1 MSGESSRRSNLVDVS
16 YSQLHAILSGQQEGT
31 TVDQIIEHVTPRLEQ
46 LRNITEP
53 FGKPSDASRKKI
65 DGGAAVLNDGVTL
78 RIDDADKEYVF
89 AVSAKFQI
97 DQVQALILLRS
108 FLYNKGLPSSV
119 GANEDSSLVDE
130 LVVAITPF
138 YFSERLSVL
147 RVFLPLFRAKADPD
161 DPLCEFAS
169 TFIPT
174 LIPDGPKFAESLV
187 AEYTRKTQVRVPE
200 TMNQNPREAA
210 REAKQNSTEQLVLL
224 EVLFATMWDYV
235 KCDGS
240 IVTKIFQAAYE
251 TRLGAVQANAS
262 LLLDDEAM
270 QLGQDIASMW
280 TLIMLEVLELETL
293 ADPSGMIE
301 LSANPND
308 KDVYTASP
316 SALQRIHAL
325 VTSNDDGQYACV
337 YIAWA
342 FVLSR
347 LAATVAELEEIPET
361 YRPFF
366 ESILPHLSRAYSKD
380 REPTHAI
387 MSRTCLAPNAGLFHL
402 LLKLLTN
409 TPLFVASVAWKRA
422 SPVTDP
428 NATAYRSVLKGLLIA
443 IVELT
448 PVEAIPEFELFI
460 EVWIALFGRSE
471 SKSVALI
478 CAQYW
483 ESDWHVSSAR
493 RAIFDV
499 SRARFPIQFK
509 PLIRLLRAMTGAGF
523 LDTDPLCST
532 QEGPQ
537 TRPATQAAVRD
548 SCARHVFYYLDT
560 LSTFSQIIPAA
571 SSTGPHA
578 LYERQPERYG
588 HPHTPIGLSYANQ
601 RQIRLPGGST
611 LPAGSSG
618 RMLSGDGAEFLVV
631 CWQHIHS
638 GWKIVLEVLTDYV
651 NRRRMQSGIGGAYQ
665 DVSFARRGAAQ
676 QLITLRVEDVGV
688 EMDGGGVDE
697 TVITDALDLVRSLIQ
712 DNPAQAEQLMQS
724 LEAGEP
730 VVAHTMTEAQPP
742 DLVQLTTM
750 ILEEALSSS
759 SHQNNQRRT
768 QLITSAMSVL
778 SAILALPRYAHR
790 VWLYIRS
797 TAALFGADRS
807 VGFASV
813 ALASE
818 RVSGRYTMTLA
829 LLNLVQQLS
838 LEAFS
843 SILPDNPRLQ
853 QLKEEVLLRAI
864 RFVHTEIWVEHLGW
878 KYAQKAERFDIGR
891 QVMSLYGDILEHAPP
906 VFDEAAAKAFPFA
919 PLLQAV
925 LDLLLFKATTSTI
938 NPMVSSITA
947 GLSILESLY
956 DSRLLSDV
964 RRLIFSLASHLRL
977 ARIVLNLK
985 INARANRPCLLEQSL
1000 CARVG
1005 GPFSRDLHAFT
1016 KADPIDVLA
1025 LYVKS
1030 RSIGSVVPLEAMQV
1044 LCALCT
1050 SFSMSAP
1057 SPPTIIAHLNNPEAT
1072 VASLVQIIQ
1081 HPYDEMALRSA
1092 VWNFISLAVSDEPA
1106 LGSLFVVGQ
1115 FRTPLQ
1121 FKGKAKAIE
1130 GISDKAASSE
1140 EKRDSALD
1148 VATDMLEGWNE
1159 MWELNPQLLASV
1171 LRFLEVVWQHGL
1183 EHRGVLESL
1192 RGSSEFWERISMLA
1206 CSELGP
1212 LPEYETGS
1220 FGVVDGIR
1228 RSTHH
1233 EVISMH
1239 TYRTLVKSYALKII
1253 AHDIGIHFSSSK
1265 EAARSK
1271 PPSFTKMEPHFRS
1284 SEDLNE
1290 LLAEASPSSYDP
1302 GLYDQL
1308 AQHLETDFP
1317 SLTLEQVRSSQPIE
1331 EREFGDDFTFSTSLF
1346 RTRLHAYRH
1355 KIPMDHHDSLV
1366 AQLHLVNMNLSLTHS
1381 QTALADSWQLL
1392 LRKAVPYLRGDVSV
1406 GPILLTSAVSMSYDI
1421 AAEKRSG
1428 DMMATIHGTRLSLLL
1443 AVLEVVWFS
1452 TAEKKTEVESFVEL
1466 VQNVHNIILNEAQPP
1481 SKSFLGAL
1489 SVPFHRTLLLIL
1501 YFCTKNC
1508 GILGRRAKTLNA
1520 DQRLRIASM
1529 VDATLVLVI
1538 DALRVVFVSARSR
1551 LDIELDRDMEFLVS
1565 VFEQCTRP
1573 DINPSSTL
1581 WLTRCQETD
1590 IIRASL
1596 DLYVHID
1603 LVGLSDLPVLLARKQ
1618 PFYAPHVLL
1627 FHMTLAG
1634 IPSAA
1639 ERFASEGV
1647 LAAYSN
1653 NSLSAAISAG
1663 MVDVTLPELPA
1674 QRSPAHT
1681 AYCSMLAIV
1690 SGVVTALGRHN
1701 HYFDAEA
1708 SGFIQLYGDQISRA
1722 LSWTIG
1728 DAITLPLLEELEQV
1742 VNIFYS
1748 IAESAPVAPNVS
1760 PAVEKVLHVFSPH
1773 ALHLLQQLNYAI
1785 THPNHL
1791 ASLLE
1796 PITIDERTIL
1806 EKDPQSTEPLKR
1818 PLIAHLVHR
1827 LFCLSSNIISTL
1839 VTISRA
1845 YAVLTSDKDD
1855 WPVQEALVVPHSKVV
1870 LGEPASMGTLL
1881 ELGNCTLD
1889 VLRDL
1894 VNRPAGQSLA
1904 DVGSLPGTY
1913 ALDVRQGVSTAR
1925 RNLEALLIYAVTQL
1939 AMWLSKPDF
1948 DVNSSNDMDTE
1959 DQPDIGREERRA
1971 PRASLSLA
1979 DRLRRGVTGEMAGDL
1994 QSLLNKSKPVIAKSD
2009 TVLGSPGIDLTQ
2021 VLSNFLQDRIFSPGQ

>member
-1 MSGESSRRSNLVDVS
+1 MSGESSKRSNLIDVS
-16 YSQLHAILSGQQEGT
+16 YSQLHAILSGQQDGT
-31 TVDQIIEHVTPRLEQ
+31 TIDQIIEHVTPRIEQ
-46 LRNITEP
+46 LRNISAP

-65 DGGAAVLNDGVTL
+65 DGGAAVLSDGVTL
-78 RIDDADKEYVF
+78 RIEDADKEYVL

-108 FLYNKGLPSSV
+108 FLYNKGLPPSV
-119 GANEDSSLVDE
+119 GASEDSSLVDE
-130 LVVAITPF
+130 LLVAITPF

-147 RVFLPLFRAKADPD
+147 RVLLPLFRAKGDPA

-174 LIPDGPKFAESLV
+174 LIPDGLKFAESVV
-187 AEYTRKTQVRVPE
+187 AEYTRKTRFRVPE
-200 TMNQNPREAA
+200 PMTRNPREAA
-210 REAKQNSTEQLVLL
+210 RDAKQNSAEQLVLL

-235 KCDGS
+235 DCDGP
-240 IVTKIFQAAYE
+240 IVVKIFEAAYE
-251 TRLGAVQANAS
+251 TQLGSSQLNAS
-262 LLLDDEAM
+262 LLLDDEAV
-270 QLGQDIASMW
+270 QLGQDIAALW
-280 TLIMLEVLELETL
+280 TLIMLEVLELEAL
-293 ADPSGMIE
+293 ADPSGVID
-301 LSANPND
+301 LSANN

-316 SALQRIHAL
+316 GSLQRIHEL
-325 VTSNDDGQYACV
+325 VTSNDDGQYSCV

-347 LAATVAELEEIPET
+347 LAAAVAELNVIPAP

-366 ESILPHLSRAYSKD
+366 ESILPHLSRAYSTD
-380 REPTHAI
+380 REPTHVI
-387 MSRTCLAPNAGLFHL
+387 MARTCLAPNVGLLNLMLSF
-402 LLKLLTN
+402 LTN
-409 TPLFVASVAWKRA
+409 TPLFVASVAWKKA
-422 SPVTDP
+422 SSVTDP
-428 NATAYRSVLKGLLIA
+428 NATAYRSVFKGLLMA

-448 PVEAIPEFELFI
+448 PVESIPQFEEFT

-499 SRARFPIQFK
+499 ARARFPIHFK

-537 TRPATQAAVRD
+537 TRPAAQASVRD
-548 SCARHVFYYLDT
+548 TCARHVFYYLET
-560 LSTFSQIIPAA
+560 LSTFSQIVPAA

-611 LPAGSSG
+611 LPIGSPG
-618 RMLSGDGAEFLVV
+618 RLLSGDGAEFLVV
-631 CWQHIHS
+631 CWQHVHS

-651 NRRRMQSGIGGAYQ
+651 NRRRMQSGVGGAYQ
-665 DVSFARRGAAQ
+665 DVSFARRGATQ
-676 QLITLRVEDVGV
+676 QVITLRVEDVGV

-724 LEAGEP
+724 FEAGEP

-750 ILEEALSSS
+750 ILEEALSPS
-759 SHQNNQRRT
+759 SHNRQHRT

-797 TAALFGADRS
+797 TAALFGADRT

-829 LLNLVQQLS
+829 LLHLVHQLS

-864 RFVHTEIWVEHLGW
+864 RFVHTEIWVEHLSW
-878 KYAQKAERFDIGR
+878 KYAQKAERFDIG
-891 QVMSLYGDILEHAPP
+891 QNVMTLYGDILEHAPLALNK
-906 VFDEAAAKAFPFA
+906 EAAKTFPFA
-919 PLLQAV
+919 PLLQSVA
-925 LDLLLFKATTSTI
+925 DLMLFKATTSTI
-938 NPMVSSITA
+938 NPMVSSITS

-977 ARIVLNLK
+977 ARLVLNLK
-985 INARANRPCLLEQSL
+985 INSRASCQPCLLEQSL
-1000 CARVG
+1000 CARIAG
-1005 GPFSRDLHAFT
+1005 GVFSRDSRAD
-1016 KADPIDVLA
+1016 KMDPIDVLA
-1025 LYVKS
+1025 LYVKG
-1030 RSIGSVVPLEAMQV
+1030 RSIGSVVPLEATRV

-1050 SFSMSAP
+1050 SFSMASP

-1072 VASLVQIIQ
+1072 VASLVRIIQ

-1092 VWNFISLAVSDEPA
+1092 VWNFISLAVNDEPA

-1121 FKGKAKAIE
+1121 FKGKGKAKAVE
-1130 GISDKAASSE
+1130 DQPASE

-1148 VATDMLEGWNE
+1148 VATDMLAGWNE

-1192 RGSSEFWERISMLA
+1192 RESSEFWERVSMLA

-1220 FGVVDGIR
+1220 FAVVDGVR

-1239 TYRTLVKSYALKII
+1239 AYRTLVKSYALKII

-1265 EAARSK
+1265 DAARSK
-1271 PPSFTKMEPHFRS
+1271 PPSFSKMEPHFRS
-1284 SEDLNE
+1284 SEDLSE
-1290 LLAEASPSSYDP
+1290 LLSEASPSSYDP
-1302 GLYDQL
+1302 GLYDEL
-1308 AQHLETDFP
+1308 SQHLETDFP
-1317 SLTLEQVRSSQPIE
+1317 ALTLEQARSSQPVE
-1331 EREFGDDFTFSTSLF
+1331 EREFGDDFVFSTSLF
-1346 RTRLHAYRH
+1346 RVRLRAYRQQVSV
-1355 KIPMDHHDSLV
+1355 DHHDSLV

-1392 LRKAVPYLRGDVSV
+1392 LRKAVPYLRGDATVSS
-1406 GPILLTSAVSMSYDI
+1406 ILMASAASMSYDI
-1421 AAEKRSG
+1421 SAEKRFG

-1443 AVLEVVWFS
+1443 AVLEVIWFA
-1452 TAEKKTEVESFVEL
+1452 TTEKKNEVESFVEL
-1466 VQNVHNIILNEAQPP
+1466 VHNVHNIILNEAQPP
-1481 SKSFLGAL
+1481 SESFLGTV

-1501 YFCTKNC
+1501 YFCAKNC
-1508 GILGRRAKTLNA
+1508 GILARRPKALNA

-1529 VDATLVLVI
+1529 IDATLVLVI

-1551 LDIELDRDMEFLVS
+1551 LDIELDRDMEFMVS

-1573 DINPSSTL
+1573 DINPTSTL
-1581 WLTRCQETD
+1581 WLVQCQETD

-1603 LVGLSDLPVLLARKQ
+1603 LVGLSDLPLLLARKR
-1618 PFYAPHVLL
+1618 PLYAPHLLL

-1653 NSLSAAISAG
+1653 NSLSAALSAG
-1663 MVDVTLPELPA
+1663 MVDVTLPEMPA
-1674 QRSPAHT
+1674 QRSPAHS
-1681 AYCSMLAIV
+1681 AYCSMLAII

-1708 SGFIQLYGDQISRA
+1708 SGVIQLYGDQISRA

-1728 DAITLPLLEELEQV
+1728 DSITLPLLEELEQV

-1748 IAESAPVAPNVS
+1748 IAESAPLAPNVS

-1796 PITIDERTIL
+1796 PVTADERAL
-1806 EKDPQSTEPLKR
+1806 LDKDPPSTEPLKR

-1827 LFCLSSNIISTL
+1827 LFRLSSNIISTL
-1839 VTISRA
+1839 VTVSRA
-1845 YAVLTSDKDD
+1845 YAVLATDKVD
-1855 WPVQEALVVPHSKVV
+1855 WPIHEALIVPHSKVV

-1894 VNRPAGQSLA
+1894 VNRPAAQSLA
-1904 DVGSLPGTY
+1904 EVGSLPGTY
-1913 ALDVRQGVSTAR
+1913 SLDVRQGVSTAR

-1948 DVNSSNDMDTE
+1948 DVNSSSEMDTE
-1959 DQPDIGREERRA
+1959 EQPETGREERRA
-1971 PRASLSLA
+1971 PRTSLSLA
-1979 DRLRRGVTGEMAGDL
+1979 DRLRRGVTGEMAADL

-2009 TVLGSPGIDLTQ
+2009 AILGAPGIDLTQ
-2021 VLSNFLQDRIFSPGQ
+2021 VLSNFLHDRIISPGQ

>member
-1 MSGESSRRSNLVDVS
+1 MSGESSKRSNLIDVS

-46 LRNITEP
+46 LRNISEP

-65 DGGAAVLNDGVTL
+65 EGGAAVLSDGVTL
-78 RIDDADKEYVF
+78 RIEDADKEYVL

-108 FLYNKGLPSSV
+108 FLYNKGLPPTV
-119 GANEDSSLVDE
+119 GTKEDTSLVDE
-130 LVVAITPF
+130 LLVAITPF
-138 YFSERLSVL
+138 YFSERLAVL
-147 RVFLPLFRAKADPD
+147 RILLPLFRAKGDPD
-161 DPLCEFAS
+161 DPLSEFAT

-174 LIPDGPKFAESLV
+174 LIPDGPRFVDSLLT
-187 AEYTRKTQVRVPE
+187 EYTRKTRARVPE
-200 TMNQNPREAA
+200 TMIRNPREAS
-210 REAKQNSTEQLVLL
+210 RDAKQNSTEQLVLL

-235 KCDGS
+235 NCDGP
-240 IVTKIFQAAYE
+240 IVTKIFEAAYD
-251 TRLGAVQANAS
+251 TKLGSSQLNAP
-262 LLLDDEAM
+262 LLLDDEAV
-270 QLGQDIASMW
+270 QIGQDIAAMW
-280 TLIMLEVLELETL
+280 TVIMVEVLELETL
-293 ADPSGMIE
+293 ADPLGVTE
-301 LSANPND
+301 LSANPTQ

-316 SALQRIHAL
+316 QALQRIHEL
-325 VTSNDDGQYACV
+325 VTSNDEGQYACV

-347 LAATVAELEEIPET
+347 LAAAVAELEEIPDT

-366 ESILPHLSRAYSKD
+366 ESILPHLQRAYSKD
-380 REPTHAI
+380 REPVHVVMTRA
-387 MSRTCLAPNAGLFHL
+387 CLAPNAGLFGL
-402 LLKLLTN
+402 LLGLLTN
-409 TPLFVASVAWKRA
+409 TPLFVASIAWKMA

-428 NATAYRSVLKGLLIA
+428 NATAYRSVIKGLLIA

-448 PVEAIPEFELFI
+448 PVESIPEFESFV

-483 ESDWHVSSAR
+483 ESDWHVSAAR

-523 LDTDPLCST
+523 LDTDPLCFT

-537 TRPATQAAVRD
+537 TRPASQAAARD

-560 LSTFSQIIPAA
+560 LPTFTQVMSVAA
-571 SSTGPHA
+571 STGPHA

-588 HPHTPIGLSYANQ
+588 RPHAPVGLSYANT
-601 RQIRLPGGST
+601 RPIRLPGGST
-611 LPAGSSG
+611 LPPGSPG
-618 RMLSGDGAEFLVV
+618 RLLSGDGAEFLVV
-631 CWQHIHS
+631 CWQHTHS
-638 GWKIVLEVLTDYV
+638 GWKVMLEVLTHYV
-651 NRRRMQSGIGGAYQ
+651 NGRRTASGAGGAYQ
-665 DVSFARRGAAQ
+665 DVSFAPRGAAAQ
-676 QLITLRVEDVGV
+676 QSVKLRVDEAGL
-688 EMDGGGVDE
+688 EMDGGGVNE

-712 DNPAQAEQLMQS
+712 DNPAQAEQLMQAF
-724 LEAGEP
+724 EAGEA

-750 ILEEALSSS
+750 ILEEALSST
-759 SHQNNQRRT
+759 HHNNQYRT

-797 TAALFGADRS
+797 TAALFGVDRN

-829 LLNLVQQLS
+829 LLNLVHQLA

-891 QVMSLYGDILEHAPP
+891 QVMTLYGDILENAMP
-906 VFDEAAAKAFPFA
+906 VLDETTAAFPFA
-919 PLLQAV
+919 QLLQAV
-925 LDLLLFKATTSTI
+925 ADLLLFKASTSTI
-938 NPMVSSITA
+938 NPMVSSITT
-947 GLSILESLY
+947 GLSVLESLY

-964 RRLIFSLASHLRL
+964 RRLIFALAAHLRL

-985 INARANRPCLLEQSL
+985 IHSRASKRPSLLEQSL
-1000 CARVG
+1000 CARVTG
-1005 GPFSRDLHAFT
+1005 GAFSRESHTFV

-1025 LYVKS
+1025 LYIKS
-1030 RSIGSVVPLEAMQV
+1030 RSIGSVVPLEAMRV

-1050 SFSMSAP
+1050 SFSITSP
-1057 SPPTIIAHLNNPEAT
+1057 SPPTIMAHLNNPEAT

-1092 VWNFISLAVSDEPA
+1092 VWNFISLAVGQEPA
-1106 LGSLFVVGQ
+1106 LGSLFVAGH
-1115 FRTPLQ
+1115 FHTPAQ
-1121 FKGKAKAIE
+1121 FKGKAKTPSL
-1130 GISDKAASSE
+1130 SDKPASE
-1140 EKRDSALD
+1140 DKHDTALD
-1148 VATDMLEGWNE
+1148 VATSMLEGWNE
-1159 MWELNPQLLASV
+1159 MWESNPQLLASV

-1183 EHRGVLESL
+1183 EHRSVLQSL
-1192 RGSSEFWERISMLA
+1192 RESSDFWERISKLA

-1212 LPEYETGS
+1212 IPEYETES
-1220 FGVVDGIR
+1220 FGVVDGTR
-1228 RSTHH
+1228 RSSHH
-1233 EVISMH
+1233 EVVSMH
-1239 TYRTLVKSYALKII
+1239 AYRTLVKSYALKII
-1253 AHDIGIHFSSSK
+1253 AHDIGIHFSTNQDSQ
-1265 EAARSK
+1265 SK
-1271 PPSFTKMEPHFRS
+1271 PPSFAKMVPRFNS
-1284 SEDLNE
+1284 SEDLGE
-1290 LLAEASPSSYDP
+1290 LLLEAAPSSYDP
-1302 GLYDQL
+1302 ELYDQL
-1308 AQHLETDFP
+1308 AQHLKTDIP
-1317 SLTLEQVRSSQPIE
+1317 ALTLEQVRSSQPTE
-1331 EREFGDDFTFSTSLF
+1331 EREFGDDFTFSVALF

-1355 KIPMDHHDSLV
+1355 KTAPEYNDSLV
-1366 AQLHLVNMNLSLTHS
+1366 TQLYRVNMNLSLSHS
-1381 QTALADSWQLL
+1381 QTALAESWQLL
-1392 LRKAVPYLRGDVSV
+1392 LRKVVPYLRGDAAV
-1406 GPILLTSAVSMSYDI
+1406 GSTLMASAASISYDI

-1452 TAEKKTEVESFVEL
+1452 TTADKKTEVESFVDL
-1466 VQNVHNIILNEAQPP
+1466 VHNVHNIILNEAQPP
-1481 SKSFLGAL
+1481 SKSFLGAIT
-1489 SVPFHRTLLLIL
+1489 VPFHRTLLLIL
-1501 YFCTKNC
+1501 YFCAKNS
-1508 GILGRRAKTLNA
+1508 GILARRPKALNA

-1529 VDATLVLVI
+1529 VDATLVLTI
-1538 DALRVVFVSARSR
+1538 DALRVVFISARSR
-1551 LDIELDRDMEFLVS
+1551 LDVELDRDMEFLVS
-1565 VFEQCTRP
+1565 VFEQCTRA

-1581 WLTRCQETD
+1581 WLVKCQETD

-1596 DLYVHID
+1596 DLFVHID
-1603 LVGLSDLPVLLARKQ
+1603 LVGLSDLPLLLARKQ
-1618 PFYAPHVLL
+1618 PLYAPHIIL

-1647 LAAYSN
+1647 IVAYSN

-1663 MVDVTLPELPA
+1663 MVDVTLPELPVH
-1674 QRSPAHT
+1674 RSPAHS
-1681 AYCSMLAIV
+1681 AYCSMLGII

-1708 SGFIQLYGDQISRA
+1708 SGFIHLYAQQIGRA

-1728 DAITLPLLEELEQV
+1728 EPVTMPLLEELEQV

-1748 IAESAPVAPNVS
+1748 IAESAPLAPNIS
-1760 PAVEKVLHVFSPH
+1760 DAVANVLHIFSPP
-1773 ALHLLQQLNYAI
+1773 ALLLLQQLNYAV

-1796 PITIDERTIL
+1796 PITVEERTL
-1806 EKDPQSTEPLKR
+1806 LDKDHPSTEPLRR

-1827 LFCLSSNIISTL
+1827 LYRLSSNIISTL

-1845 YAVLTSDKDD
+1845 CTILTSDKDD
-1855 WPVQEALVVPHSKVV
+1855 WPVHEALVVPHSKVV

-1881 ELGNCTLD
+1881 ELGNNTLD
-1889 VLRDL
+1889 VLREL
-1894 VNRPAGQSLA
+1894 VNRPAGQSLTN
-1904 DVGSLPGTY
+1904 VGSLPGTY
-1913 ALDVRQGVSTAR
+1913 PLDVRQGVLTAR

-1948 DVNSSNDMDTE
+1948 DVNSNTDMDME
-1959 DQPDIGREERRA
+1959 DQPEGGREERRA

-1979 DRLRRGVTGEMAGDL
+1979 DRLRRGVTGEIAADL
-1994 QSLLNKSKPVIAKSD
+1994 QSLLTKSKPVIAKSD
-2009 TVLGSPGIDLTQ
+2009 AVLGSPGVDLTQ
-2021 VLSNFLQDRIFSPGQ
+2021 VLSNFLQDRIISPGQ

>member
-1 MSGESSRRSNLVDVS
+1 MSGESSKRSNLIDVS

-46 LRNITEP
+46 LRNISDP

-78 RIDDADKEYVF
+78 RIEDADKEYVL
-89 AVSAKFQI
+89 AGYHP
-97 DQVQALILLRS
+97 LLAQREDT
-108 FLYNKGLPSSV
+108 SV
-119 GANEDSSLVDE
+119 VDE
-130 LVVAITPF
+130 LLVAITPF
-138 YFSERLSVL
+138 YYSERLSVL
-147 RVFLPLFRAKADPD
+147 RVLLPLFRARGDPD

-174 LIPDGPKFAESLV
+174 LIPDGPKFVELLLT
-187 AEYTRKTQVRVPE
+187 EYTRKTRARVPE
-200 TMNQNPREAA
+200 TMNRNPRDAA

-235 KCDGS
+235 KCDGPV
-240 IVTKIFQAAYE
+240 VTKIFEAAYD
-251 TRLGAVQANAS
+251 TKLGSSQLNAP
-262 LLLDDEAM
+262 LLLDDEAV
-270 QLGQDIASMW
+270 QITQDIAAMW
-280 TLIMLEVLELETL
+280 TVIMVEVLELETL
-293 ADPSGMIE
+293 ADPSGVIE
-301 LSANPND
+301 LSASPSQ

-316 SALQRIHAL
+316 RALQRIHEL
-325 VTSNDDGQYACV
+325 VTSNDEGQYACV

-347 LAATVAELEEIPET
+347 LAAAVAELEQIPDT

-366 ESILPHLSRAYSKD
+366 ESILPHLHRAYSKD
-380 REPTHAI
+380 REPVHVVMTRA
-387 MSRTCLAPNAGLFHL
+387 CLTPNAGLFTL
-402 LLKLLTN
+402 MLSLLTN

-428 NATAYRSVLKGLLIA
+428 NATAYRSVIKGMRSRCLLIA

-448 PVEAIPEFELFI
+448 PVEAIPEFELFV

-471 SKSVALI
+471 RQALI
-478 CAQYW
+478 CAQFW

-523 LDTDPLCST
+523 PRYRSPRR
-532 QEGPQ
+532 G
-537 TRPATQAAVRD
+537 D

-560 LSTFSQIIPAA
+560 LSTFTQIMSVAA
-571 SSTGPHA
+571 STGPHA

-588 HPHTPIGLSYANQ
+588 HPHTPIGLSYANT
-601 RQIRLPGGST
+601 RPIRLPGGST
-611 LPAGSSG
+611 LPPGSPG
-618 RMLSGDGAEFLVV
+618 RLLSGDGAEFLVV
-631 CWQHIHS
+631 CWQHTHS

-651 NRRRMQSGIGGAYQ
+651 NRRRTASGVGGAYQ
-665 DVSFARRGAAQ
+665 DAV
-676 QLITLRVEDVGV
+676 TLRVEEAGL
-688 EMDGGGVDE
+688 EMDGGGVNE

-712 DNPAQAEQLMQS
+712 DNAAQAEQLMQA

-730 VVAHTMTEAQPP
+730 VVAHTMSEAQPP

-750 ILEEALSSS
+750 ILEEALSSA
-759 SHQNNQRRT
+759 HRNNPYRT

-797 TAALFGADRS
+797 TAALFGTDRN

-829 LLNLVQQLS
+829 LLNLVQKLA

-853 QLKEEVLLRAI
+853 QLKEE
-864 RFVHTEIWVEHLGW
+864 
-878 KYAQKAERFDIGR
+878 YAQKAERFDIGR
-891 QVMSLYGDILEHAPP
+891 QVMTLYGNILENAPP
-906 VFDEAAAKAFPFA
+906 VLDETTATFPFA
-919 PLLQAV
+919 PLLQSVA
-925 LDLLLFKATTSTI
+925 DLLLFKASTSTI
-938 NPMVSSITA
+938 NPMVSSITT
-947 GLSILESLY
+947 GLSTLESLY

-964 RRLIFSLASHLRL
+964 RRLIFALAAHLRL

-985 INARANRPCLLEQSL
+985 INSRASNRPCLLEQSL
-1000 CARVG
+1000 CARVTG
-1005 GPFSRDLHAFT
+1005 GAFSRDSHSFV

-1030 RSIGSVVPLEAMQV
+1030 RSIGSVVPLESMQV

-1050 SFSMSAP
+1050 SFSKSSP
-1057 SPPTIIAHLNNPEAT
+1057 SPPTIMAHLNNPEAA

-1081 HPYDEMALRSA
+1081 HPYDDMALRSA
-1092 VWNFISLAVSDEPA
+1092 VWNFISLAVGAEPA

-1115 FRTPLQ
+1115 FRTPAQ
-1121 FKGKAKAIE
+1121 FKGKGKAMAA
-1130 GISDKAASSE
+1130 ISGKPVPEDKH
-1140 EKRDSALD
+1140 DSALD
-1148 VATDMLEGWNE
+1148 VATNMLEGWNE
-1159 MWELNPQLLASV
+1159 MWESNPQLLASV

-1192 RGSSEFWERISMLA
+1192 RRESSGFWERVSMLA

-1212 LPEYETGS
+1212 LPEYETES
-1220 FGVVDGIR
+1220 FGVIDGIR
-1228 RSTHH
+1228 RSSHH

-1239 TYRTLVKSYALKII
+1239 AYRTLVKSYALKII
-1253 AHDIGIHFSSSK
+1253 AHDIGIHFSTSK
-1265 EAARSK
+1265 EASRSK
-1271 PPSFTKMEPHFRS
+1271 PPSFAKMEPHFKS
-1284 SEDLNE
+1284 SEDLGD
-1290 LLAEASPSSYDP
+1290 LLSEASPSSYDP
-1302 GLYDQL
+1302 ALYDQL
-1308 AQHLETDFP
+1308 AQHLQADYP

-1331 EREFGDDFTFSTSLF
+1331 EREFGDDFAFSMALF

-1355 KIPMDHHDSLV
+1355 KSSPEYHDSLV
-1366 AQLHLVNMNLSLTHS
+1366 AQLHLVNMNLSLSHS
-1381 QTALADSWQLL
+1381 QTALSDSWQLL
-1392 LRKAVPYLRGDVSV
+1392 LRKVVPYLRGDATV
-1406 GPILLTSAVSMSYDI
+1406 GSILMTSAASMSYDI
-1421 AAEKRSG
+1421 ANEKRSG
-1428 DMMATIHGTRLSLLL
+1428 EMMATIHGTRLSLLL
-1443 AVLEVVWFS
+1443 AILEVVWFS
-1452 TAEKKTEVESFVEL
+1452 TTTDKKLEVESFVEL
-1466 VQNVHNIILNEAQPP
+1466 VHNVHSIILNEAQPP
-1481 SKSFLGAL
+1481 SKSFLGAI

-1501 YFCTKNC
+1501 YYCARNS
-1508 GILGRRAKTLNA
+1508 GILARRPKALNA

-1538 DALRVVFVSARSR
+1538 DALRVVFISSRSR
-1551 LDIELDRDMEFLVS
+1551 LDVELDRDMELLVS

-1581 WLTRCQETD
+1581 WLVRCQETD

-1596 DLYVHID
+1596 DLFVHID
-1603 LVGLSDLPVLLARKQ
+1603 LVGLSDLSLLLARKQ
-1618 PFYAPHVLL
+1618 PLYAPHILL

-1663 MVDVTLPELPA
+1663 MVDVTLPELPV
-1674 QRSPAHT
+1674 QRSPAHS
-1681 AYCSMLAIV
+1681 AYCSILGII

-1708 SGFIQLYGDQISRA
+1708 SGLINLYGQQIGRA

-1728 DAITLPLLEELEQV
+1728 EPITLPLLEELEQV

-1748 IAESAPVAPNVS
+1748 IAESAPLAPNVS
-1760 PAVEKVLHVFSPH
+1760 DAVANVLHVFSPP
-1773 ALHLLQQLNYAI
+1773 ALLLLQQLNYAI

-1796 PITIDERTIL
+1796 PITVEERTL
-1806 EKDPQSTEPLKR
+1806 LDKDPPSTEPLKR

-1827 LFCLSSNIISTL
+1827 LFRLSSNIISTL
-1839 VTISRA
+1839 VTISGA
-1845 YAVLTSDKDD
+1845 CTVLTSDKDD
-1855 WPVQEALVVPHSKVV
+1855 WPVHEALVVPHSKVV

-1881 ELGNCTLD
+1881 ELGNGTLD

-1913 ALDVRQGVSTAR
+1913 PLDVRQGVLTAR

-1948 DVNSSNDMDTE
+1948 DVNSNTDMDME
-1959 DQPDIGREERRA
+1959 DQPDAGREERRA

-1979 DRLRRGVTGEMAGDL
+1979 DRLRRGVTGEVAADL

-2009 TVLGSPGIDLTQ
+2009 AVLGSPGIDLTQ
-2021 VLSNFLQDRIFSPGQ
+2021 VLSNFLQDRIISAGQS

>member
-1 MSGESSRRSNLVDVS
+1 MSGESSKRSNLIDVS

-31 TVDQIIEHVTPRLEQ
+31 TVDQIIEHVTPH
-46 LRNITEP
+46 
-53 FGKPSDASRKKI
+53 
-65 DGGAAVLNDGVTL
+65 GGVAVLNDGITL
-78 RIDDADKEYVF
+78 RIEDADKEYVL

-108 FLYNKGLPSSV
+108 FLYNKGLPTTV
-119 GANEDSSLVDE
+119 GASEDTSLVDE
-130 LVVAITPF
+130 LLMAITPF
-138 YFSERLSVL
+138 YFSERLSAL
-147 RVFLPLFRAKADPD
+147 RVLLPLFRAKADPD

-174 LIPDGPKFAESLV
+174 LIPDGPQFVESLV
-187 AEYTRKTQVRVPE
+187 TEYTRKTRARVPE
-200 TMNQNPREAA
+200 TMYRNPREAA

-235 KCDGS
+235 NCDGEV
-240 IVTKIFQAAYE
+240 VTKIFEAAYD
-251 TRLGAVQANAS
+251 TKLGSSQLNAP
-262 LLLDDEAM
+262 LLLDDEAL
-270 QLGQDIASMW
+270 QIGQDIAAMW
-280 TLIMLEVLELETL
+280 TIIMLEVLELETL
-293 ADPSGMIE
+293 ADPSGAIE
-301 LSANPND
+301 LSDNPAEA
-308 KDVYTASP
+308 DVYTASP
-316 SALQRIHAL
+316 HALQRIHEL
-325 VTSNDDGQYACV
+325 VTGNDDGQYACV
-337 YIAWA
+337 YIAWS

-347 LAATVAELEEIPET
+347 LAAAVAELEEIPDT

-366 ESILPHLSRAYSKD
+366 ESILPHLHRAYSKD
-380 REPTHAI
+380 REPTHVLMTRA
-387 MSRTCLAPNAGLFHL
+387 CLAPGADLFGFMYR
-402 LLKLLTN
+402 LLTN
-409 TPLFVASVAWKRA
+409 TPLFVASIAWKRA

-448 PVEAIPEFELFI
+448 PVEAIPEFDLFV

-471 SKSVALI
+471 SKSVAMI

-523 LDTDPLCST
+523 LDTDPLCFT
-532 QEGPQ
+532 HEGPQ
-537 TRPATQAAVRD
+537 TRPASQAAVRD

-560 LSTFSQIIPAA
+560 LSTYSQVVRTAL
-571 SSTGPHA
+571 STGPHA

-601 RQIRLPGGST
+601 RPIRLPGGST
-611 LPAGSSG
+611 LPERSPG
-618 RMLSGDGAEFLVV
+618 RLLSGDGAEHMVV
-631 CWQHIHS
+631 CWQHTHS
-638 GWKIVLEVLTDYV
+638 GWKIVLEVLTQYV
-651 NRRRMQSGIGGAYQ
+651 SQRRTQSGAGGGYE
-665 DVSFARRGAAQ
+665 DVSFAPRGAGAQ
-676 QLITLRVEDVGV
+676 QTVTVDLEDAGV
-688 EMDGGGVDE
+688 EMDGGGVNE

-712 DNPAQAEQLMQS
+712 DNPAQAEQLMQA
-724 LEAGEP
+724 LEAGDP

-750 ILEEALSSS
+750 ILEEALSSA
-759 SHQNNQRRT
+759 HQNNLHRT

-790 VWLYIRS
+790 VWLYVRS
-797 TAALFGADRS
+797 TTALFGADRT

-818 RVSGRYTMTLA
+818 RVSGRYTMTLG
-829 LLNLVQQLS
+829 LLNLVQQLA
-838 LEAFS
+838 LEACS

-853 QLKEEVLLRAI
+853 QLKEEVLMRAI

-878 KYAQKAERFDIGR
+878 KCAQKAERFDIGR
-891 QVMSLYGDILEHAPP
+891 QVMTLYGNILDNAPP
-906 VFDEAAAKAFPFA
+906 VLDEMDASFPFA
-919 PLLQAV
+919 LLLRFVA
-925 LDLLLFKATTSTI
+925 DLLLFKATTSTI
-938 NPMVSSITA
+938 NPLVTSITT

-964 RRLIFSLASHLRL
+964 RRLIFALAAHLRL
-977 ARIVLNLK
+977 ARILLNIK
-985 INARANRPCLLEQSL
+985 INSRASNRPCLLEQSL
-1000 CARVG
+1000 CARVTAG
-1005 GPFSRDLHAFT
+1005 AFSRDSHSYT
-1016 KADPIDVLA
+1016 KEDPIDVLA

-1030 RSIGSVVPLEAMQV
+1030 RSIGSVVPLEAMRV
-1044 LCALCT
+1044 LCALCS
-1050 SFSMSAP
+1050 SFSLTTP
-1057 SPPTIIAHLNNPEAT
+1057 SPPSITAHLNNPEGT

-1081 HPYDEMALRSA
+1081 HPYEEMALRSA
-1092 VWNFISLAVSDEPA
+1092 VWTFISLAVNEEPA

-1115 FRTPLQ
+1115 FRTPAQ
-1121 FKGKAKAIE
+1121 FKGKGKAIAA
-1130 GISDKAASSE
+1130 ISDKPASE
-1140 EKRDSALD
+1140 EKHDSALD

-1159 MWELNPQLLASV
+1159 MWEGNPQLLASV

-1192 RGSSEFWERISMLA
+1192 RDSSDFWERISMLA

-1212 LPEYETGS
+1212 LPEYETES
-1220 FGVVDGIR
+1220 FDMVDGIR
-1228 RSTHH
+1228 RSSHH

-1239 TYRTLVKSYALKII
+1239 AYRTLVKSYGLKIV
-1253 AHDIGIHFSSSK
+1253 AHDVGIHFSTST
-1265 EAARSK
+1265 EASRSK
-1271 PPSFTKMEPHFRS
+1271 PMSFTKMEPHFKS
-1284 SEDLNE
+1284 SDDLSE
-1290 LLAEASPSSYDP
+1290 LLLEASPSSYHP

-1308 AQHLETDFP
+1308 AQNLEADFP
-1317 SLTLEQVRSSQPIE
+1317 ALTLEQVRSSQPTE
-1331 EREFGDDFTFSTSLF
+1331 EREFGDDFAFSTALF

-1355 KIPMDHHDSLV
+1355 KTSAEQHDSLV
-1366 AQLHLVNMNLSLTHS
+1366 AQLHLVNMNLSLSHS
-1381 QTALADSWQLL
+1381 QTALADSWQML
-1392 LRKAVPYLRGDVSV
+1392 LRKVVPFLRGDATV
-1406 GPILLTSAVSMSYDI
+1406 GSILMTSAASISYDI
-1421 AAEKRSG
+1421 AAEQRSG

-1452 TAEKKTEVESFVEL
+1452 TATDKKIEVESFVEL
-1466 VQNVHNIILNEAQPP
+1466 VHNVHNIILNEAQPP
-1481 SKSFLGAL
+1481 SKSFLGVI

-1501 YFCTKNC
+1501 YFCARNS
-1508 GILGRRAKTLNA
+1508 GILARRPKALNA
-1520 DQRLRIASM
+1520 DQRLRIVSM
-1529 VDATLVLVI
+1529 VDATLALVI

-1551 LDIELDRDMEFLVS
+1551 LDVELDRDMEFLVS

-1573 DINPSSTL
+1573 DINSSSTL
-1581 WLTRCQETD
+1581 WLVKCQETG

-1603 LVGLSDLPVLLARKQ
+1603 LVGLSDLPLLLARKQ
-1618 PFYAPHVLL
+1618 PLYAPHILL
-1627 FHMTLAG
+1627 FHMTLAS

-1639 ERFASEGV
+1639 ERLASEGV

-1663 MVDVTLPELPA
+1663 MIDVTLPEMPV
-1674 QRSPAHT
+1674 QRSPAHS
-1681 AYCSMLAIV
+1681 AYCSMLGII
-1690 SGVVTALGRHN
+1690 SGVITALGRHN

-1708 SGFIQLYGDQISRA
+1708 SGVIQLYGQQILRTLAWS
-1722 LSWTIG
+1722 IG
-1728 DAITLPLLEELEQV
+1728 DPITLPLLEELEQV

-1748 IAESAPVAPNVS
+1748 LAESAPLARNTS
-1760 PAVEKVLHVFSPH
+1760 PAVANVLHVFTPP
-1773 ALHLLQQLNYAI
+1773 ALLLLQQLNYAI

-1791 ASLLE
+1791 ASLLD
-1796 PITIDERTIL
+1796 PITVEERDL
-1806 EKDPQSTEPLKR
+1806 LDKDPQSAEPLKR
-1818 PLIAHLVHR
+1818 PLVAHLVHR
-1827 LFCLSSNIISTL
+1827 LFRLSSNIIATL
-1839 VTISRA
+1839 VTVSGA

-1913 ALDVRQGVSTAR
+1913 SLDVRQGVSTAR
-1925 RNLEALLIYAVTQL
+1925 RNLEALLVYAVTQL

-1948 DVNSSNDMDTE
+1948 DVNSSNDMETE
-1959 DQPDIGREERRA
+1959 DQPDSGREERRA

-1979 DRLRRGVTGEMAGDL
+1979 DRLRRGVTGEMAADL
-1994 QSLLNKSKPVIAKSD
+1994 QSLLNKSKPVMAKSD
-2009 TVLGSPGIDLTQ
+2009 AVLGSPGVDLTQ
-2021 VLSNFLQDRIFSPGQ
+2021 VLTNFLQDRIISSA